1 MGSLNPPPEL
11 TLDIKPTFIPNT
23 ITQFLRQLATITTLP
38 DKILKLDDFV
48 TRLQTEMQKID
59 AFKRELPLC
68 MLLINDAIVAL
79 KEESMVF
86 KKTSNCEPVLEEFIP
101 IKKSFD
107 EDEQV
112 DMMIKESGG
121 AGDKKNWLSST
132 QLWNANDDNPNN
144 DQIAN
149 MKPNSTHQT
158 TNKRVVEEDDHHVMI
173 NDSYE
178 ALVPFR
184 GRYGLSLIT
193 PGNKKPVRGSI
204 LLTKASHDTKFVPFS
219 QTDRLNSPTGVT
231 HGPLPQQQTSRKQRR
246 CWSTELHKRFVN
258 ALQELGGSQVATPKQ
273 IRELMQVDGLTND
286 EVKSHLQ
293 KYRLHTRRLPSSN
306 TSFSNQCLDSSK
318 HGISHSGS
326 PDGPLVIGTATG
338 GTSTTDG
345 DSMDD
350 GDDSKSEN
358 YCWKG
363 V

>member
-11 TLDIKPTFIPNT
+11 TLDINPTFIPNT
-23 ITQFLRQLATITTLP
+23 ITQFLRQLSTLTTLS
-38 DKILKLDDFV
+38 DKILKLDDFL
-48 TRLQTEMQKID
+48 TRLETEMQKIH

-79 KEESMVF
+79 KDELMVF
-86 KKTSNCEPVLEEFIP
+86 KKTSNCELVLEEFIP
-101 IKKSFD
+101 IKKSCD
-107 EDEQV
+107 EDHEQV
-112 DMMIKESGG
+112 EN
-121 AGDKKNWLSST
+121 KKNWLSST

-144 DQIAN
+144 DRIVD
-149 MKPNSTHQT
+149 QT
-158 TNKRVVEEDDHHVMI
+158 TKKVCIKGLEDDEVMI

-204 LLTKASHDTKFVPFS
+204 LLTKASHDSKLIPFLPNDQS
-219 QTDRLNSPTGVT
+219 NSRN
-231 HGPLPQQQTSRKQRR
+231 GPPSHQQASRKQRR
-246 CWSTELHKRFVN
+246 CWSTELHKQFVN

-306 TSFSNQCLDSSK
+306 TSFLNQCLDSSK

-326 PDGPLVIGTATG
+326 PDGPLLIGTATG
-338 GTSTTDG
+338 GTSTTGG